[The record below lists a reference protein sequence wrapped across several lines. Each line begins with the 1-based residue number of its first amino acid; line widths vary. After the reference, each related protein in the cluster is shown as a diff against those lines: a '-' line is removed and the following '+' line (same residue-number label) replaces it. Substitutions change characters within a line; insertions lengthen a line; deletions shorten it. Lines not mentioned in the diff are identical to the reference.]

1 MSLLKE
7 ALIRTLKSALTS
19 QLSMSW
25 QSRRSDS
32 FKPPARK
39 KLRRKTF
46 FQTGEKRKCFLEPKT
61 TFDVKLE
68 KTVFRQNWR
77 FRTKNAE
84 SCRRKPQIL
93 SLKFSYFIIF
103 PLAFQP
109 WLVWHQVHSCF
120 TRLNLKNKTSN
131 NLEKNCWTLMV
142 NGRAIFSRYGMTEN
156 GFLFGLLEGSG
167 KGNLNWVI
175 CFGKVIPDSLGNQWP

>member
-1 MSLLKE
+1 MKKLSTLCCSSKYRRWCKYVYALKSAFSKRNDWLNRWLSKKSLLKE

-77 FRTKNAE
+77 FRTKK
-84 SCRRKPQIL
+84 CRVMSTQATNFVAKIFIFHYFTVGFSTLVSLTSSPQL
-93 SLKFSYFIIF
+93 L
-103 PLAFQP
+103 
-109 WLVWHQVHSCF
+109 HSIRF
-120 TRLNLKNKTSN
+120 KK
-131 NLEKNCWTLMV
+131 
-142 NGRAIFSRYGMTEN
+142 
-156 GFLFGLLEGSG
+156 
-167 KGNLNWVI
+167 
-175 CFGKVIPDSLGNQWP
+175 